1 MTSEG
6 GGEREEM
13 IQGCNYGR
21 PLAAPYRVERQRGY
35 NHRGREGDECEEGDT
50 HTGEGFQGVTKTGG
64 KEPCRPQRW
73 PRKLRLRL
81 RLSLRAEARDKEVV
95 SEAGRK
101 QKQDWSEGR

>member
-1 MTSEG
+1 M
-6 GGEREEM
+6 
-13 IQGCNYGR
+13 
-21 PLAAPYRVERQRGY
+21 
-35 NHRGREGDECEEGDT
+35 
-50 HTGEGFQGVTKTGG
+50 TKTGG

-101 QKQDWSEGR
+101 QKQDWSEGRYEIWEEMIQGKMHRAEW